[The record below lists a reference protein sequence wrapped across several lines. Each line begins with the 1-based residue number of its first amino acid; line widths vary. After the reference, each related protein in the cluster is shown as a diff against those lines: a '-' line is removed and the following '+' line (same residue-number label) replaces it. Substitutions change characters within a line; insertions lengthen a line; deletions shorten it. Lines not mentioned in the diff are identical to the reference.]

1 GLLRVAL
8 VERFLSRRL
17 HSPLFHELLDAP
29 GVYGA
34 PDAGA
39 FTRREPDHVAFGVQR
54 LANTVDPAVTQRLV
68 YRLWPRHGRFTSGL
82 LMVANPELRRL
93 GVVLLEPL
101 PEFGGRRKKDGRGV
115 D

>member
-1 GLLRVAL
+1 VLLLISL
-8 VERFLSRRL
+8 VERFLSRGL
-17 HSPLFHELLDAP
+17 HSPLSHELLDAP
-29 GVYGA
+29 GVRGA

-54 LANTVDPAVTQRLV
+54 LANCVDPAVTQRLV
-68 YRLWPRHGRFTSGL
+68 YGRRPRHARFTSAL

-101 PEFGGRRKKDGRGV
+101 PELGGRR
-115 D
+115 